1 MTDTGKEIVKL
12 IKEGAEMCQNCTPC
26 KKCEINKFRKNF
38 NIKEKQMNCGAVYIV
53 MKLLGCNEYSA
64 EYYMNQ
70 RYHLKKI
77 CHENNES
84 CLTCKFRNETEGI
97 NCLCYIIGNDLLR
110 EI

>member
-1 MTDTGKEIVKL
+1 MTDIGEEITKL
-12 IKEGAEMCQNCTPC
+12 ILEGAEMCHNCTPC
-26 KKCEINKFRKNF
+26 NKCGIDKFREDF
-38 NIKEKQMNCGAVYIV
+38 NIKEKSMNCGAVYIV

-70 RYHLKKI
+70 RYHLEKI
-77 CHENNES
+77 CHENKGR
-84 CLTCKFRNETEGI
+84 CLTCKFSKETEGI